1 MVFKE
6 QSLINASSLFCWV
19 CDEVTGSSSITL
31 VVPAGLRSSCL
42 WLAYFTSSIWQG
54 FQIL

>member
-6 QSLINASSLFCWV
+6 QSLINTRTLFCWV
-19 CDEVTGSSSITL
+19 CDEGSGSSSITL

-42 WLAYFTSSIWQG
+42 WVA
-54 FQIL
+54 

>member
-6 QSLINASSLFCWV
+6 QSLIHTSSLFCWV
-19 CDEVTGSSSITL
+19 CDEVSGSSSITL

-42 WLAYFTSSIWQG
+42 WVA
-54 FQIL
+54 